1 MLKRAVLL
9 GTLGYGHSMS
19 TCVCRTRDVSHVHA
33 GKEGKEKKPGIIVFE
48 AGRRVLKS
56 LWLHNCDHP
65 TTTAEGNS
73 KLFCESLSQQ

>member
-1 MLKRAVLL
+1 M
-9 GTLGYGHSMS
+9 
-19 TCVCRTRDVSHVHA
+19 SHVHA